1 MGNPMDGTAL
11 LGTVL
16 ESHKP
21 LELVILM
28 LGTNDC
34 KTVYDASPEVIGKG
48 IERLILQ
55 IQEYQPQAKVLL
67 ISPIAPAVQ
76 KGNTELLNW
85 INDEI
90 KSLGEQQFFHKDY
103 DATLKAVYGDS
114 VDPENLVVEGGVIR

>member
-1 MGNPMDGTAL
+1 M
-11 LGTVL
+11 GTVL

-34 KTVYDASPEVIGKG
+34 KTVYDASPGVIGKG

-67 ISPIAPAVQ
+67 ISPIA
-76 KGNTELLNW
+76 
-85 INDEI
+85 
-90 KSLGEQQFFHKDY
+90 LGEKVWKKNMTRSSD
-103 DATLKAVYGDS
+103 K
-114 VDPENLVVEGGVIR
+114 NR

>member
-1 MGNPMDGTAL
+1 MDGTAL
-11 LGTVL
+11 
-16 ESHKP
+16 
-21 LELVILM
+21 

-114 VDPENLVVEGGVIR
+114 VDPENLVVEGGVIQ